1 MVCVTDDVITPAKFQ
16 TEIYRGYDY
25 TGGRI
30 FDFLLIDFCM
40 GLTTVQCYCG
50 TKSTTQRLTRNVTRV
65 SYLRTSNHTASDKE
79 RDTSQLPEQRTSN
92 LHVAVLSNSPLH
104 QLSSSHTGQE
114 CLHHLT
120 ATTHHSMS
128 RLNTALYHWMT
139 LSLMIYICMCFW
151 PECNI
156 SKYASNFFLP
166 KTANFI
172 QISYDF
178 TVNIKSKLP
187 HFMSHGRTDMVE
199 IIMHTSSDS
208 HPRRYDT
215 VLKR

>member
-1 MVCVTDDVITPAKFQ
+1 MTTNVTRVSFTRELAI
-16 TEIYRGYDY
+16 
-25 TGGRI
+25 
-30 FDFLLIDFCM
+30 
-40 GLTTVQCYCG
+40 
-50 TKSTTQRLTRNVTRV
+50 TQRLTRNVTRV